1 MKISK
6 VDYIVGVHGEWRES
20 EDGSHVPLP
29 LDARVVPDAM
39 VERLAMHIAAERNSV
54 VRSPDAAST
63 LGPGDRLRS
72 RRVPGCDSGGVGPS
86 DEPSQSRVG
95 PGRKSTTPSPLVCLA
110 FGSAPGRA
118 ASGKPGR
125 IPFPKSFRQRQR
137 PVSCLGRGLGVTR
150 PIALRWRTPPASS
163 KSHRLSN
170 GHGPIDHGTSFQ

>member
-1 MKISK
+1 MRPRS
-6 VDYIVGVHGEWRES
+6 
-20 EDGSHVPLP
+20 
-29 LDARVVPDAM
+29 
-39 VERLAMHIAAERNSV
+39 LAEVAELTAAGDSFDRCLANFRAERNSV
-54 VRSPDAAST
+54 VRSPGAASA

-86 DEPSQSRVG
+86 DELSQSRVG
-95 PGRKSTTPSPLVCLA
+95 PCRRSTTTSPLVCLA

-150 PIALRWRTPPASS
+150 PIALRWRTAPATP

-170 GHGPIDHGTSFQ
+170 GHGQIDRENLQK